1 MSGSFS
7 IDIRPAVTSDA
18 TGISKVQVAAWR
30 DAYVGILPDQSL
42 IDMNPG
48 KATTLAITLPR
59 WMRIIVQMS
68 DARQFYVAEYEG
80 KVVGFCHGG
89 PLRRAL
95 DPTHRRRQAAAEIY
109 ALYVDPNFQ
118 GFGIGSALMLWVAQ
132 HLREAGFRSLVL
144 SMLSGN
150 RIARRFYEHLGGISG
165 EESRSV
171 VMGIPT
177 SEILYRWPNIDPLME
192 RLEAVMG

>member
-1 MSGSFS
+1 VYGSFS
-7 IDIRPAVTSDA
+7 IDFRPAVTSDA
-18 TGISKVQVAAWR
+18 TGISKVQVEAWR

-48 KATTLAITLPR
+48 KAAPR

-68 DARQFYVAEYEG
+68 DARQFCVAEYEG

-89 PLRRAL
+89 PQRRAL
-95 DPTHRRRQAAAEIY
+95 DPTRRRRQGAAEIY

-132 HLREAGFRSLVL
+132 HLREVGFRSLAL

-192 RLEAVMG
+192 RLEAAMG